1 MSLREAVE
9 ATLLGRDE
17 RLVARCD
24 VDGILKALDQYGI
37 FEVDVLAENLESS
50 FSALQVR
57 LEAVAAPSF
66 LALLKAQIR
75 SQAHPSTPICE
86 LYRRL
91 RRQQSCL

>member
-37 FEVDVLAENLESS
+37 FEVDVLAENLES
-50 FSALQVR
+50 FSGPA
-57 LEAVAAPSF
+57 
-66 LALLKAQIR
+66 
-75 SQAHPSTPICE
+75 
-86 LYRRL
+86 
-91 RRQQSCL
+91 